1 MNDYKFTET
10 WFDGNIPNWTNL
22 FTALKEQL
30 DFVPKSVLEI
40 GCFEGRATTWLCDNI
55 LQEGTR
61 YDIVDTFGGSL
72 NETGMGEAGEKLKE
86 EDFIYNNFRHN
97 ISFHDKINFTIHR
110 GESQKILPTFD
121 LTPTYDFIYIDASHR
136 ADDTFVDAYYANK
149 LLKNTGLMIFD
160 DFGWKDPKDNHPSIS
175 PELGVHT
182 FIANYDREY
191 KLVMKGYQV
200 AVWKK

>member
-86 EDFIYNNFRHN
+86 EDFIY
-97 ISFHDKINFTIHR
+97 
-110 GESQKILPTFD
+110 
-121 LTPTYDFIYIDASHR
+121 IDASHR

-160 DFGWKDPKDNHPSIS
+160 DFGWKDPKDTHPSIS

>member
-30 DFVPKSVLEI
+30 DFVPESVLEI

-72 NETGMGEAGEKLKE
+72 NETGMGSAGEKLEK
-86 EDFIYNNFRHN
+86 EDFIFYYFN
-97 ISFHDKINFTIHR
+97 I
-110 GESQKILPTFD
+110 
-121 LTPTYDFIYIDASHR
+121 
-136 ADDTFVDAYYANK
+136 
-149 LLKNTGLMIFD
+149 IF
-160 DFGWKDPKDNHPSIS
+160 
-175 PELGVHT
+175 
-182 FIANYDREY
+182 
-191 KLVMKGYQV
+191 
-200 AVWKK
+200 